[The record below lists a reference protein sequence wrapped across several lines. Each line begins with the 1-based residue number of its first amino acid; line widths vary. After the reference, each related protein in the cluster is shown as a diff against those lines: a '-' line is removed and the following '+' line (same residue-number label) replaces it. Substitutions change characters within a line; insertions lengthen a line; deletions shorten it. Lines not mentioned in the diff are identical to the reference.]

1 MYPKRKEEVKLSL
14 YANNMVLSIENIKD
28 STQKSLELVINK
40 LRKVA
45 RYKINRE
52 IS

>member
-28 STQKSLELVINK
+28 STQKSLEVRNERGRDK
-40 LRKVA
+40 LGV
-45 RYKINRE
+45 
-52 IS
+52 